1 MKQRRV
7 GRPAAQLLAQAGPTM
22 TLGEAARVLGC
33 SRGTAYALAASG
45 DLASMGIRVLR
56 LGRCLRVATA
66 DLRRAVGVIETPRG
80 GTR

>member
-1 MKQRRV
+1 MKQRLA
-7 GRPAAQLLAQAGPTM
+7 GHPAVQLLAQAGPTM
-22 TLGEAARVLGC
+22 TLAEAARVLGC

-45 DLASMGIRVLR
+45 DLTAMGIRVLR

-66 DLRRAVGVIETPRG
+66 DLRRTVGAIETPRG